1 MLFSDAKVIIP
12 FDSAKDQKPAASGLY
27 EIHTLYCMIITQLP
41 RFCLPF
47 REKSVLL
54 QTKKENMKYGTLLV
68 IDDNPSILTA
78 LKICLGNTFER
89 ILTLSRPDTAP
100 TLLQQEQV
108 DLILLDMNF
117 SLGVNSGQE
126 GLLWLRTLRRLHA
139 NIPVV
144 LITAYADI
152 QLAIK
157 GLKTGAADFVTK
169 PWDNDELIRTLKDAI
184 DRSQE
189 VETLESIE
197 TTHIHK
203 VVDQCHGNISR
214 AAELLGITRQTLYA
228 KLKR

>member
-1 MLFSDAKVIIP
+1 
-12 FDSAKDQKPAASGLY
+12 
-27 EIHTLYCMIITQLP
+27 
-41 RFCLPF
+41 
-47 REKSVLL
+47 
-54 QTKKENMKYGTLLV
+54 MKYGTILV

-78 LKICLGNTFER
+78 LKICLGGTFEK
-89 ILTLSRPDTAP
+89 ILTLPCPDTAP
-100 TLLQQEQV
+100 ALLQQEPV
-108 DLILLDMNF
+108 DIILLDMNF

-157 GLKTGAADFVTK
+157 GLKTGTADFVTK

-189 VETLESIE
+189 VETLERIE

>member
-1 MLFSDAKVIIP
+1 
-12 FDSAKDQKPAASGLY
+12 
-27 EIHTLYCMIITQLP
+27 MIITQLP
-41 RFCLPF
+41 RFCLSF
-47 REKSVLL
+47 QEKSVLL

-117 SLGVNSGQE
+117 SLGVNSGQD
-126 GLLWLRTLRRLHA
+126 GLLWLRTFRRLHA
-139 NIPVV
+139 HIPVV
-144 LITAYADI
+144 LITAFADV

-157 GLKTGAADFVTK
+157 GLKSGAADFVTK
-169 PWDNDELIRTLKDAI
+169 PWDNDELIRVLKDAI
-184 DRSQE
+184 DNNTE
-189 VETLESIE
+189 VATLENFENDYIR
-197 TTHIHK
+197 K
-203 VVDQCHGNISR
+203 VVDKCHGNISR
-214 AAELLGITRQTLYA
+214 AAEMLGITRQTLYA

>member
-1 MLFSDAKVIIP
+1 
-12 FDSAKDQKPAASGLY
+12 
-27 EIHTLYCMIITQLP
+27 MIITQQP

-54 QTKKENMKYGTLLV
+54 QTKKIKDMKYGTLLV

-117 SLGVNSGQE
+117 SLGVNSGQD
-126 GLLWLRTLRRLHA
+126 GLLWLRTFRRLHA
-139 NIPVV
+139 HIPVV
-144 LITAYADI
+144 LITAFADV

-157 GLKTGAADFVTK
+157 GLKSGAADFVTK
-169 PWDNDELIRTLKDAI
+169 PWDYDELIRVLKDAI
-184 DRSQE
+184 DNNTE
-189 VETLESIE
+189 VATLENFENDYIR
-197 TTHIHK
+197 K
-203 VVDQCHGNISR
+203 VVDKCHGNISR
-214 AAELLGITRQTLYA
+214 AAEMLGITRQTLYA

>member
-1 MLFSDAKVIIP
+1 MPGRYIRADYHLASP
-12 FDSAKDQKPAASGLY
+12 RHRPHSAPTRASGHHLARH
-27 EIHTLYCMIITQLP
+27 E
-41 RFCLPF
+41 
-47 REKSVLL
+47 
-54 QTKKENMKYGTLLV
+54 
-68 IDDNPSILTA
+68 
-78 LKICLGNTFER
+78 
-89 ILTLSRPDTAP
+89 
-100 TLLQQEQV
+100 
-108 DLILLDMNF
+108 F

-126 GLLWLRTLRRLHA
+126 GLLWLRTFRRLHA

-157 GLKTGAADFVTK
+157 GLKSGAADFITK

-197 TTHIHK
+197 STHIHK

>member
-1 MLFSDAKVIIP
+1 
-12 FDSAKDQKPAASGLY
+12 
-27 EIHTLYCMIITQLP
+27 
-41 RFCLPF
+41 
-47 REKSVLL
+47 
-54 QTKKENMKYGTLLV
+54 MKYGTILV

-78 LKICLGNTFER
+78 LKICLGGTFEK
-89 ILTLSRPDTAP
+89 ILTLPCPDTAP
-100 TLLQQEQV
+100 ALLQQEPV
-108 DLILLDMNF
+108 DIILLDMNF

-157 GLKTGAADFVTK
+157 GLKSGAADFVTK

-189 VETLESIE
+189 VETLERIE

>member
-1 MLFSDAKVIIP
+1 M
-12 FDSAKDQKPAASGLY
+12 
-27 EIHTLYCMIITQLP
+27 
-41 RFCLPF
+41 
-47 REKSVLL
+47 
-54 QTKKENMKYGTLLV
+54 
-68 IDDNPSILTA
+68 
-78 LKICLGNTFER
+78 
-89 ILTLSRPDTAP
+89 
-100 TLLQQEQV
+100 
-108 DLILLDMNF
+108 
-117 SLGVNSGQE
+117 
-126 GLLWLRTLRRLHA
+126 
-139 NIPVV
+139 V